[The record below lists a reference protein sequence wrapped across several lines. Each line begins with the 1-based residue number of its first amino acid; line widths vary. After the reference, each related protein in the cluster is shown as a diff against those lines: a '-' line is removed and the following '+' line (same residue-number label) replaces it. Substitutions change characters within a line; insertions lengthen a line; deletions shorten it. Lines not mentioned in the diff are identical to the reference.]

1 MKKYPLKRIA
11 ITGSGSG
18 LGKTLAIDFAKM
30 GWKVAISDL
39 IQSRID
45 ETVNEV
51 NEAGGEG
58 IGVLCDVSKPENV
71 EHLAETVKSK
81 WDGVDIIVNN
91 AGVPGVGF
99 IDKIPLE
106 DWQWTIDIN
115 LKGVIYGCRTF
126 LPIFKKQGSG
136 HIVNIASAAGFASLA
151 EMGPYNVTKAGVI
164 SLTETLR
171 MELAGQ
177 NIGVT
182 AVTPTFF
189 KTNLMDQVR
198 YTDEHQLKMADAFF
212 EKALCD
218 ANHVSKKV
226 IRAIMKNQ
234 LYVLPQFDARL
245 YFRFKRLA
253 PQTFFGLMGKLYS
266 KGWLDKFLGI

>member
-1 MKKYPLKRIA
+1 MTYNTA
-11 ITGSGSG
+11 IV
-18 LGKTLAIDFAKM
+18 I
-30 GWKVAISDL
+30 
-39 IQSRID
+39 R
-45 ETVNEV
+45 
-51 NEAGGEG
+51 
-58 IGVLCDVSKPENV
+58 
-71 EHLAETVKSK
+71 
-81 WDGVDIIVNN
+81 N
-91 AGVPGVGF
+91 A
-99 IDKIPLE
+99 
-106 DWQWTIDIN
+106 
-115 LKGVIYGCRTF
+115 F
-126 LPIFKKQGSG
+126 LPPPSILGICINCTIPTAKKPPPTKYISMF
-136 HIVNIASAAGFASLA
+136 VNIASAAGFASLA